1 MTTSAYSRRK
11 ASYAPFASEFVAGYQ
26 KNDNFDG
33 RNKGETSYSDTKIGD
48 YSDTGCGEMYRHR
61 RGLKIRGCAAY
72 VRSNCSSRSIFTSKA
87 SYTWYDSGCI
97 TQVLL
102 TD

>member
-33 RNKGETSYSDTKIGD
+33 SNKGETFYSNTKIGD
-48 YSDTGCGEMYRHR
+48 YSTTGCGDNYRHR
-61 RGLKIRGCAAY
+61 CCLRLRGAAY
-72 VRSNCSSRSIFTSKA
+72 FAHCSPRFLGASQNVFTS
-87 SYTWYDSGCI
+87 WYGNGCL

-102 TD
+102 TN